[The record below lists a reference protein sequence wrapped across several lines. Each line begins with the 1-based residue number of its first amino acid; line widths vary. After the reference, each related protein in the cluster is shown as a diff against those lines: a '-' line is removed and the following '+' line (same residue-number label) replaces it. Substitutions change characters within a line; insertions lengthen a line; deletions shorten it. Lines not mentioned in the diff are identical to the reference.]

1 MSGHRTP
8 ECFHLAGIM
17 HVENRCLGNDNE
29 RRVYKEGLKWVTGV
43 IDGIVPPMDIQA
55 RKA

>member
-1 MSGHRTP
+1 
-8 ECFHLAGIM
+8 M